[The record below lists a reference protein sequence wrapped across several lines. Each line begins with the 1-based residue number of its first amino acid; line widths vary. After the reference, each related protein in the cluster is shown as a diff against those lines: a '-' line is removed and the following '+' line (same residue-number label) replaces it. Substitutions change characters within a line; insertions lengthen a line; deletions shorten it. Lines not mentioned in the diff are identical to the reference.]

1 MMTQDREYEDAL
13 RRALAAAAES
23 IEPTGDGLQRIRH
36 RLDSPRSPRSVF
48 SGCAE
53 WLELRGTRLLVRL
66 EPAIE
71 TGRTALRR
79 AEPLRGALLALASFL
94 AGLLGGRGRGRRR
107 VGGHRTTASPA
118 GRLGPARAWLKPVF
132 AVAAA
137 VAIVVGGVVTLNH
150 VKGPLINPLNNVG
163 SAGPSSSP
171 ASAGKTANSKRWKLP
186 IGVQATQQVT
196 GPDRQ
201 KGVTSV
207 LPAIAC
213 TPTPTPSSTTTA
225 PAGSPTPT
233 PTPTVTASA
242 TGTPTPQPTDT
253 STPTSTPT
261 ASAATGGTATAT
273 AAAMV
278 VPYHG
283 GAPAVVECAGG
294 GSPKPSHSP

>member
-1 MMTQDREYEDAL
+1 MMTQERDYEDAL

-79 AEPLRGALLALASFL
+79 TEPLRGALVALASFL
-94 AGLLGGRGRGRRR
+94 ASLLGGRGRGRRR
-107 VGGHRTTASPA
+107 VGGHRTPASPA
-118 GRLGPARAWLKPVF
+118 RRLGPARAWLKPIF

-150 VKGPLINPLNNVG
+150 VKGPLINPLNSVG
-163 SAGPSSSP
+163 SAGPGSSP
-171 ASAGKTANSKRWKLP
+171 GGAGKTANSKRWKLP
-186 IGVQATQQVT
+186 IGVKATQKVT
-196 GPDRQ
+196 GPDRR

-213 TPTPTPSSTTTA
+213 TPTPTPSATTTT

-233 PTPTVTASA
+233 PTPSVTASA

-253 STPTSTPT
+253 SLPTSTPT

-278 VPYHG
+278 VPYK
-283 GAPAVVECAGG
+283 APAVVQCAGG
-294 GSPKPSHSP
+294 APKPSHSP